1 MKKSVL
7 TLGLASCFFSASL
20 SGVYAFAVQSFHSD
34 INIHRD
40 SSYTVKET
48 IEVDFR
54 NEQKRGIIRDIPVRT
69 RDRYNQ
75 RRSLRVHVKGV
86 TNGLGG
92 RWDYKVYREGDY
104 LNIRI
109 GNPDVYISGPQT
121 YVITY
126 TVANGTLFL
135 DHHDELYW
143 NVTGDDWPEG
153 IGAAS
158 ATVTLPE
165 NVPSGQLQAIG
176 FVGGYGSIEQ
186 GRVAVLQNGASY
198 QSPRQ
203 LGLREGMTVALGWPK
218 GMVEAPSAGT
228 RLLWFLQD
236 NYFAFFPFIF
246 LYGFMAAYQKLGKDP
261 DIGLSEAVRYEP
273 PDQLR
278 PGEIGT
284 LVDLKADTVDITS
297 SIIDLAARGYLTI
310 EEQPRSF
317 LGGKGY
323 TFTKVEGAGADDY
336 RGGLNDYET
345 RLMNGLF
352 LKGTTVSMDDLENSF
367 YTTARTIAINLYDSL
382 MKRNYFT
389 AHPETI
395 RNTYAGIGGTVTVLG
410 IFTTIVSL
418 SEGGALMGIP
428 FPPLAGVSIAFC
440 GIITLAFAPL
450 MPKRTAIGRRAYIEL
465 KGFEE
470 YLRRAEIEDLEY
482 QEKRGLF
489 EKFLP
494 YAIAFGVSHQW
505 ARAFSDVYQEPPNW
519 YRSSSWDSRDF
530 SIYHFSNSLDSACNR
545 MGRALTSTPRSASG
559 GGSAFGGGGGGGFSG
574 GGFGG
579 GGGRSW

>member
-1 MKKSVL
+1 MKKSTL
-7 TLGLASCFFSASL
+7 TLGFAVALLAAGMT
-20 SGVYAFAVQSFHSD
+20 GVHAFAVHLFHSD
-34 INIHRD
+34 ITIHKD

-54 NEQKRGIIRDIPVRT
+54 GEQKRGIIRDIPVRT

-75 RRSLRVHVKGV
+75 KRSLRVDVKGV

-92 RWDYKVYREGDY
+92 RWDFKVLRSGDY

-126 TVANGTLFL
+126 TVANGMLFL
-135 DHHDELYW
+135 DQHDELYW
-143 NVTGDDWPEG
+143 NVTGTDWPEG

-158 ATVTLPE
+158 AVVTLPE
-165 NVPSGQLQAIG
+165 GVAEGQLQAMG
-176 FVGGYGSIEQ
+176 FVGGYGSREQ
-186 GRVAVLQNGASY
+186 GLVTVEGNGASY
-198 QSPRQ
+198 NSRRP
-203 LGLREGMTVALGWPK
+203 LGFKEGMTVALGWPK
-218 GMVEAPSAGT
+218 GMVEPPSAST
-228 RLLWFLQD
+228 RLMWFLQD
-236 NYFAFFPFIF
+236 NYFVFFPFIF
-246 LYGFMAAYQKLGKDP
+246 LFGFVIAHQKLGKDP
-261 DIGLSEAVRYEP
+261 DVGLSQVVRYEP

-284 LVDLKADTVDITS
+284 LVDQKADTVDITS
-297 SIIDLAARGYLTI
+297 TIIDLAARGYLTI
-310 EEQPRSF
+310 EEQPKGF

-323 TFTKVEGAGADDY
+323 VFTKVEGAGAQDY

-345 RLMNGLF
+345 KLMNGLF

-367 YTTARTIAINLYDSL
+367 YTTAKTIANNLYDSL
-382 MKRNYFT
+382 MKRHYFT

-395 RNTYAGIGGTVTVLG
+395 RNTYAGIGGTLMVGGFFAAV
-410 IFTTIVSL
+410 VAL
-418 SEGGALMGIP
+418 SESGTLMGIP
-428 FPPLAGVSIAFC
+428 FPPLMGLAIALCGVIV
-440 GIITLAFAPL
+440 LVFAPL
-450 MPKRTAIGRRAYIEL
+450 MPKRTALGRRAYVEL

-470 YLRRAEIEDLEY
+470 YLRRAEIDDLEN

-519 YRSSSWDSRDF
+519 YRSSSWDGRSF

-545 MGRALTSTPRSASG
+545 MGRALTSTPRSASS
-559 GGSAFGGGGGGGFSG
+559 GGSSFGGGGGGFSG

>member
-1 MKKSVL
+1 MKKSTL
-7 TLGLASCFFSASL
+7 TPGFTAALVVACLAAAH
-20 SGVYAFAVQSFHSD
+20 AFAVQSFHSD
-34 INIHRD
+34 ISIHKD

-54 NEQKRGIIRDIPVRT
+54 DEQKRGIIRDIPVRT

-75 RRSLRVHVKGV
+75 KRSLRVNVKGV

-126 TVANGTLFL
+126 TVANGMLYL

-143 NVTGDDWPEG
+143 NVTGDNWPEG
-153 IGAAS
+153 ILSAS
-158 ATVTLPE
+158 AKVILPE
-165 NVPSGQLQAIG
+165 DMPEDQLQAIS
-176 FVGGYGSIEQ
+176 FVGGYGSREQ
-186 GRVAVLQNGASY
+186 GGVVLSGNGASY
-198 QSPRQ
+198 TSPRQ

-218 GMVEAPSAGT
+218 GLVEPPSTTT
-228 RLLWFLQD
+228 RVLWFMQD
-236 NYFAFFPFIF
+236 NYFVFFPFIF
-246 LYGFMAAYQKLGKDP
+246 LFVFITAYHKLGKDP
-261 DIGLSEAVRYEP
+261 DVGLSEVVRYEP

-284 LVDLKADTVDITS
+284 LVDQKADTVDITS

-310 EEQPRSF
+310 EEQPKGF
-317 LGGKGY
+317 LGGKGF
-323 TFTKVEGAGADDY
+323 TFTKVEGAGATDY

-345 RLMNGLF
+345 KLMNGLF
-352 LKGTTVSMDDLENSF
+352 LKGATVSMDDLENSF
-367 YTTARTIAINLYDSL
+367 YSTARTIAINLYDSL

-395 RNTYAGIGGTVTVLG
+395 RNAYAGIGGTLAVGGFFAGV
-410 IFTTIVSL
+410 VAL
-418 SEGGALMGIP
+418 SESGSLMGFP
-428 FPPLAGVSIAFC
+428 FPPLAGLAIALC
-440 GIITLAFAPL
+440 GVITLAFAPL
-450 MPKRTAIGRRAYIEL
+450 MPKRTALGRKAYVEL

-519 YRSSSWDSRDF
+519 YRSSSWDNRSF
-530 SIYHFSNSLDSACNR
+530 SIYHFSNSLDSACSR
-545 MGRALTSTPRSASG
+545 MGRALTSTPRSASS
-559 GGSAFGGGGGGGFSG
+559 GGSSFGGGGGGGFSG